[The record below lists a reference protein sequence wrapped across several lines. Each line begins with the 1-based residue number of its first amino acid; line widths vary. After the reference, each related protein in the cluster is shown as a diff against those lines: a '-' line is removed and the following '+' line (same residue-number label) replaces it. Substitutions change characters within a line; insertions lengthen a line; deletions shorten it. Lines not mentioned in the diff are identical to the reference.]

1 MEYLGLCAKFKV
13 DNTPD
18 QQNYIRHCH
27 ESNEIFLL
35 LSGKCGF
42 IVNDRHYS
50 LSKGCILT
58 IPHDVK
64 HCLETGETPI
74 SFLSTQFMPWVLGEE
89 KDNLSVE
96 LALELFEKKDDPI
109 YMYRLEDK
117 SFAFIRES
125 LKRLCDLK
133 GDNLCR
139 DYFVYMNPVFL
150 EITCNGEAQEGHAAQ
165 YTCGNARMS
174 ALTDEIIAYINE
186 NLSHINNLNDIRKKF
201 YYSITYINRL
211 FQNAV
216 NTSVWQYVIMKKL
229 DTACD
234 LIMNGKSVQNA
245 ADACGFGDYSGFYRL
260 FRKYYGISPSQ
271 LKYCTQKPKMIG

>member
-1 MEYLGLCAKFKV
+1 MEYLGLCANFKV

-64 HCLETGETPI
+64 HCLETVDTPI

-96 LALELFEKKDDPI
+96 LALDLFEKKDNPI
-109 YMYRLEDK
+109 YMYRL
-117 SFAFIRES
+117 
-125 LKRLCDLK
+125 
-133 GDNLCR
+133 
-139 DYFVYMNPVFL
+139 
-150 EITCNGEAQEGHAAQ
+150 
-165 YTCGNARMS
+165 
-174 ALTDEIIAYINE
+174 
-186 NLSHINNLNDIRKKF
+186 
-201 YYSITYINRL
+201 
-211 FQNAV
+211 
-216 NTSVWQYVIMKKL
+216 
-229 DTACD
+229 
-234 LIMNGKSVQNA
+234 
-245 ADACGFGDYSGFYRL
+245 
-260 FRKYYGISPSQ
+260 
-271 LKYCTQKPKMIG
+271 